1 MDEETDLDAVLR
13 TMSAR
18 LADGLFVFVTA
29 PDGGIPNGLHPRM
42 MFRESEGTT
51 LIIRKEEADVSGLPY
66 QFPCRMITLY
76 LRSSHKAVGFLSR
89 IAGALAE
96 HEMAVNPVFGFNH
109 DYLFVP
115 DGRELEA
122 LAVLQEL
129 AGRPE

>member
-1 MDEETDLDAVLR
+1 MAEETDLDAVLR

-29 PDGGIPNGLHPRM
+29 PDGSIPVGLHPRM
-42 MFRESEGTT
+42 MFHEAEGTT
-51 LIIRKEEADVSGLPY
+51 LIIRKEEAEVIGLPY
-66 QFPCRMITLY
+66 EFPCRMITLDVH
-76 LRSSHKAVGFLSR
+76 SSLKVVGILSR
-89 IAGALAE
+89 IAAALAE

-129 AGRPE
+129 PGGPA